1 MNILGFLSAAILL
14 TLMPGPDI
22 LFVITQSIT
31 RGKKAGIIF
40 ACGLCTGL
48 IAHTAA
54 VSLGLSL
61 ILYNSPV
68 AFSVLKYMGA
78 AYLIYLGVKSY
89 IHRKEN
95 SLALP
100 TAAGVE
106 YKLYRKGILM
116 NILNPKV
123 LLFFIAF
130 FPQFVSPTTENPAG
144 ELLILGLLFMAQGIV
159 IFSLVALLADRLSR
173 RLMQNARF
181 SLIMHIIESLVY
193 IAIGISLIFVSDRSI
208 LSYPKYSRYIGRDVT
223 GFLGFVYICNLDQN
237 GCFFHTTKA
246 RVYGS
251 PKGFHGR

>member
-68 AFSVLKYMGA
+68 AFSILKYMGA

-89 IHRKEN
+89 KEN

-100 TAAGVE
+100 TATGVE
-106 YKLYRKGILM
+106 CKLYRKGILM

-130 FPQFVSPTTENPAG
+130 FPQFVSPATENPAG
-144 ELLILGLLFMAQGIV
+144 ELLILGLLFMAQAIV
-159 IFSLVALLADRLSR
+159 IFTLVALLADRLSR

-193 IAIGISLIFVSDRSI
+193 FAIGISLIFVT
-208 LSYPKYSRYIGRDVT
+208 V
-223 GFLGFVYICNLDQN
+223 
-237 GCFFHTTKA
+237 
-246 RVYGS
+246 
-251 PKGFHGR
+251 

>member
-100 TAAGVE
+100 SATGVE

-130 FPQFVSPTTENPAG
+130 FPQFVSPATENPAG

-193 IAIGISLIFVSDRSI
+193 FAIGIKVLCLILGALGIANMWMAIFADVGVMIIAVLNAIRSLFVKK
-208 LSYPKYSRYIGRDVT
+208 L
-223 GFLGFVYICNLDQN
+223 
-237 GCFFHTTKA
+237 
-246 RVYGS
+246 
-251 PKGFHGR
+251 

>member
-1 MNILGFLSAAILL
+1 MLAFIFWAKLLSFSFQLLVFQVNILGFLSAAILL

-100 TAAGVE
+100 SATGVE

-130 FPQFVSPTTENPAG
+130 FPQFVSPATENPAG

-193 IAIGISLIFVSDRSI
+193 FAIGISLIFVT
-208 LSYPKYSRYIGRDVT
+208 V
-223 GFLGFVYICNLDQN
+223 
-237 GCFFHTTKA
+237 
-246 RVYGS
+246 
-251 PKGFHGR
+251 

>member
-1 MNILGFLSAAILL
+1 
-14 TLMPGPDI
+14 MPGPDI

-100 TAAGVE
+100 SATGVE
-106 YKLYRKGILM
+106 FKLYRKGILM

-130 FPQFVSPTTENPAG
+130 FPQFVSPATENPAG

-193 IAIGISLIFVSDRSI
+193 FAIGISLIFVT
-208 LSYPKYSRYIGRDVT
+208 V
-223 GFLGFVYICNLDQN
+223 
-237 GCFFHTTKA
+237 
-246 RVYGS
+246 
-251 PKGFHGR
+251 

>member
-1 MNILGFLSAAILL
+1 
-14 TLMPGPDI
+14 MPGPDI

-54 VSLGLSL
+54 VSLGLSW

-78 AYLIYLGVKSY
+78 AYLIYLGVKSF

-100 TAAGVE
+100 TVAGVE
-106 YKLYRKGILM
+106 YKLYRKGIL
-116 NILNPKV
+116 LNPKV

-130 FPQFVSPTTENPAG
+130 FPQFVSPAAENPAG
-144 ELLILGLLFMAQGIV
+144 ELLVLGLLFMAQAIV
-159 IFSLVALLADRLSR
+159 IFSLIALLADRLSR
-173 RLMQNARF
+173 RLMQNVHF

-193 IAIGISLIFVSDRSI
+193 FVIGISLIFV
-208 LSYPKYSRYIGRDVT
+208 V
-223 GFLGFVYICNLDQN
+223 V
-237 GCFFHTTKA
+237 
-246 RVYGS
+246 
-251 PKGFHGR
+251 

>member
-1 MNILGFLSAAILL
+1 VNFYLLVLTFSFLLVNILGFLSAAILL

-31 RGKKAGIIF
+31 RGKRAGIIF

-48 IAHTAA
+48 IVHTAA

-68 AFSVLKYMGA
+68 AFTVLKVFGA
-78 AYLIYLGVKSY
+78 TYLIYLGIKSFM
-89 IHRKEN
+89 HRKEN

-100 TAAGVE
+100 ASSGME

-130 FPQFVSPTTENPAG
+130 FPQFVNRFSVNPAG
-144 ELLILGLLFMAQGIV
+144 ELFVLGLLFMFQAIV
-159 IFSLVALLADRLSR
+159 IFSFVALLADRLSR
-173 RLMQNARF
+173 RLMQNSNF
-181 SLIMHIIESLVY
+181 SLIMHILESLVY
-193 IAIGISLIFVSDRSI
+193 FAIGSSLIFVT
-208 LSYPKYSRYIGRDVT
+208 V
-223 GFLGFVYICNLDQN
+223 
-237 GCFFHTTKA
+237 
-246 RVYGS
+246 
-251 PKGFHGR
+251 

>member
-1 MNILGFLSAAILL
+1 
-14 TLMPGPDI
+14 MPGPDI

-100 TAAGVE
+100 SAAGVE

-123 LLFFIAF
+123 LLFFIC
-130 FPQFVSPTTENPAG
+130 
-144 ELLILGLLFMAQGIV
+144 
-159 IFSLVALLADRLSR
+159 IFSPVCKSCHGEPGRRVTDTGIAFYGAGHCYILVGSLAGRPVVTSVDAKCS
-173 RLMQNARF
+173 
-181 SLIMHIIESLVY
+181 
-193 IAIGISLIFVSDRSI
+193 IFVDHAYHRIVGLFCHRNQSDFRDCLIRIFLTEVFEVYRSRCDG
-208 LSYPKYSRYIGRDVT
+208 LSWFRIHLQS
-223 GFLGFVYICNLDQN
+223 
-237 GCFFHTTKA
+237 
-246 RVYGS
+246 
-251 PKGFHGR
+251 

>member
-1 MNILGFLSAAILL
+1 MLAFIFWVKLLSFSFQLLVFSSEYTGFFKCGHFIDFDAGAGYFIRDHAKYY
-14 TLMPGPDI
+14 PGE
-22 LFVITQSIT
+22 
-31 RGKKAGIIF
+31 RKAGIIF

-130 FPQFVSPTTENPAG
+130 FPQFVSPATENPAG
-144 ELLILGLLFMAQGIV
+144 ELLVLGLLFMAQAIV
-159 IFSLVALLADRLSR
+159 IFSLIALLADRLSR

-193 IAIGISLIFVSDRSI
+193 LPSESV
-208 LSYPKYSRYIGRDVT
+208 
-223 GFLGFVYICNLDQN
+223 
-237 GCFFHTTKA
+237 
-246 RVYGS
+246 
-251 PKGFHGR
+251 

>member
-54 VSLGLSL
+54 VSLGLSW
-61 ILYNSPV
+61 ILYNTPV

-78 AYLIYLGVKSY
+78 AYLIYLGVKSF

-100 TAAGVE
+100 TVAGVE

-130 FPQFVSPTTENPAG
+130 FPQFVSPAAENPAG
-144 ELLILGLLFMAQGIV
+144 ELLVLGLLFMAQAIV
-159 IFSLVALLADRLSR
+159 IFSLIALLADRLSR
-173 RLMQNARF
+173 RLMQNVHF

-193 IAIGISLIFVSDRSI
+193 FVIGISLIFV
-208 LSYPKYSRYIGRDVT
+208 V
-223 GFLGFVYICNLDQN
+223 V
-237 GCFFHTTKA
+237 
-246 RVYGS
+246 
-251 PKGFHGR
+251 

>member
-1 MNILGFLSAAILL
+1 
-14 TLMPGPDI
+14 MPGPDI

-31 RGKKAGIIF
+31 RGEKAGIIF

-78 AYLIYLGVKSY
+78 AYLIYLGVKSF

-95 SLALP
+95 SLALS
-100 TAAGVE
+100 TSGGAE
-106 YKLYRKGILM
+106 YKLYRKGIL
-116 NILNPKV
+116 INP
-123 LLFFIAF
+123 
-130 FPQFVSPTTENPAG
+130 TG
-144 ELLILGLLFMAQGIV
+144 ELLILGLLFMAQAVV

-173 RLMQNARF
+173 RLMQNVRF

-193 IAIGISLIFVSDRSI
+193 LAIGISLIFVT
-208 LSYPKYSRYIGRDVT
+208 V
-223 GFLGFVYICNLDQN
+223 
-237 GCFFHTTKA
+237 
-246 RVYGS
+246 
-251 PKGFHGR
+251 

>member
-1 MNILGFLSAAILL
+1 MVKLLSFSFQLLVFQVNILGFLSAAILL

-100 TAAGVE
+100 SATGVE

-193 IAIGISLIFVSDRSI
+193 FAIGISLIFVT
-208 LSYPKYSRYIGRDVT
+208 V
-223 GFLGFVYICNLDQN
+223 
-237 GCFFHTTKA
+237 
-246 RVYGS
+246 
-251 PKGFHGR
+251 

>member
-130 FPQFVSPTTENPAG
+130 FPQFVSPATENPAG
-144 ELLILGLLFMAQGIV
+144 ELLVLGLLFMAQAIV
-159 IFSLVALLADRLSR
+159 IFSLIALLADRLSR

-193 IAIGISLIFVSDRSI
+193 FAIGISLIFVTGLIRIFLIEVFEVYRSRCGG
-208 LSYPKYSRYIGRDVT
+208 LSWFRIHLQS
-223 GFLGFVYICNLDQN
+223 
-237 GCFFHTTKA
+237 
-246 RVYGS
+246 
-251 PKGFHGR
+251 

>member
-1 MNILGFLSAAILL
+1 
-14 TLMPGPDI
+14 MPGPDI

-123 LLFFIAF
+123 LLFFIGRRVSGAGIAF
-130 FPQFVSPTTENPAG
+130 YGAG
-144 ELLILGLLFMAQGIV
+144 HCYLLV
-159 IFSLVALLADRLSR
+159 DSLAGRP
-173 RLMQNARF
+173 
-181 SLIMHIIESLVY
+181 IITSVD
-193 IAIGISLIFVSDRSI
+193 AKCSI
-208 LSYPKYSRYIGRDVT
+208 LVDHAYHRIVGLFCHRNQSDFRDCLIRIFLTEVFEVYRSRCDGLSWFRIH
-223 GFLGFVYICNLDQN
+223 LQ
-237 GCFFHTTKA
+237 
-246 RVYGS
+246 S
-251 PKGFHGR
+251 

>member
-100 TAAGVE
+100 SATGVE

-116 NILNPKV
+116 NIL
-123 LLFFIAF
+123 IAF
-130 FPQFVSPTTENPAG
+130 FPQFVSPATENPAG
-144 ELLILGLLFMAQGIV
+144 ELLILGLLFMAQAIV
-159 IFSLVALLADRLSR
+159 IFTLVALLADRLSR

-193 IAIGISLIFVSDRSI
+193 FAIGISLIFVT
-208 LSYPKYSRYIGRDVT
+208 V
-223 GFLGFVYICNLDQN
+223 
-237 GCFFHTTKA
+237 
-246 RVYGS
+246 
-251 PKGFHGR
+251 

>member
-48 IAHTAA
+48 IAHTVA

-68 AFSVLKYMGA
+68 AFTVLKFLGA
-78 AYLIYLGVKSY
+78 AYLIYLGMKSL

-100 TAAGVE
+100 PSSGVE

-130 FPQFVSPTTENPAG
+130 FPQFVNHSSENPAG
-144 ELLILGLLFMAQGIV
+144 ELLLLGLLFMAQAIV
-159 IFSLVALLADRLSR
+159 IFSFVALLADRLSR
-173 RLMQNARF
+173 RLMQNPNF

-193 IAIGISLIFVSDRSI
+193 FAIGISLIFVT
-208 LSYPKYSRYIGRDVT
+208 V
-223 GFLGFVYICNLDQN
+223 
-237 GCFFHTTKA
+237 
-246 RVYGS
+246 
-251 PKGFHGR
+251 

>member
-1 MNILGFLSAAILL
+1 
-14 TLMPGPDI
+14 MPGPDI

-116 NILNPKV
+116 NILNPKL

-193 IAIGISLIFVSDRSI
+193 FAIGISLIFVT
-208 LSYPKYSRYIGRDVT
+208 V
-223 GFLGFVYICNLDQN
+223 
-237 GCFFHTTKA
+237 
-246 RVYGS
+246 
-251 PKGFHGR
+251 

>member
-1 MNILGFLSAAILL
+1 
-14 TLMPGPDI
+14 MPGPDI

-78 AYLIYLGVKSY
+78 AYLGVKSY

-100 TAAGVE
+100 SATGVE

-130 FPQFVSPTTENPAG
+130 FPQFVSPATENPAG
-144 ELLILGLLFMAQGIV
+144 ELLILGLLFMAQAIV
-159 IFSLVALLADRLSR
+159 IFTLVALLADRLSR

-193 IAIGISLIFVSDRSI
+193 FAIGISLIFVT
-208 LSYPKYSRYIGRDVT
+208 V
-223 GFLGFVYICNLDQN
+223 
-237 GCFFHTTKA
+237 
-246 RVYGS
+246 
-251 PKGFHGR
+251 

>member
-89 IHRKEN
+89 ICLLYTSVVLYCILSPVCKSCHGEPGRRVTDTGIAFYGAGHCYILVG
-95 SLALP
+95 SLAGRP
-100 TAAGVE
+100 VVTSVDA
-106 YKLYRKGILM
+106 KC
-116 NILNPKV
+116 
-123 LLFFIAF
+123 
-130 FPQFVSPTTENPAG
+130 S
-144 ELLILGLLFMAQGIV
+144 
-159 IFSLVALLADRLSR
+159 
-173 RLMQNARF
+173 
-181 SLIMHIIESLVY
+181 
-193 IAIGISLIFVSDRSI
+193 IFVDHAYHRIVGLFCHRNQSDFRDCLIKIFLTEVFEVYRSRCDG
-208 LSYPKYSRYIGRDVT
+208 LSWFRIHLQS
-223 GFLGFVYICNLDQN
+223 
-237 GCFFHTTKA
+237 
-246 RVYGS
+246 
-251 PKGFHGR
+251 

>member
-40 ACGLCTGL
+40 ACWLCTGL

-130 FPQFVSPTTENPAG
+130 FPQFVSPATENPAG
-144 ELLILGLLFMAQGIV
+144 ELLVLGLLFMAQAIV
-159 IFSLVALLADRLSR
+159 IFSLIALLADRLSR

-193 IAIGISLIFVSDRSI
+193 FAIGISLIFVT
-208 LSYPKYSRYIGRDVT
+208 V
-223 GFLGFVYICNLDQN
+223 
-237 GCFFHTTKA
+237 
-246 RVYGS
+246 
-251 PKGFHGR
+251 

>member
-100 TAAGVE
+100 SATGVE

-193 IAIGISLIFVSDRSI
+193 FAIGISLIFVT
-208 LSYPKYSRYIGRDVT
+208 V
-223 GFLGFVYICNLDQN
+223 
-237 GCFFHTTKA
+237 
-246 RVYGS
+246 GS
-251 PKGFHGR
+251 KFS